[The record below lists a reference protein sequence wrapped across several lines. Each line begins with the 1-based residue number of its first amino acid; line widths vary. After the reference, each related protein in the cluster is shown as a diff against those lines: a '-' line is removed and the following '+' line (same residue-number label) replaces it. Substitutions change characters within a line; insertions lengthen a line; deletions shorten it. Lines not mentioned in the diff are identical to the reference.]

1 MSGPGF
7 VSPVLFPSPAP
18 RGAPA
23 GRGLVAVADVID
35 RVTGAVFRF
44 AAWGALVV
52 VLVQLAVVLLRYA
65 LGIGSLWLQET
76 AVYAHAGL
84 FLLAA
89 AFTLARGGHVRVDIF
104 YASMSPRR
112 RAWVDALGTLA
123 FLMPFALVLLWL
135 SVPYAARSWAL
146 MERSREA
153 SGLPLVYLLKTLI
166 PVFAALMLCQGIA
179 QLCRALAVLRG
190 DTVAAVDA

>member
-1 MSGPGF
+1 MSSPGF
-7 VSPVLFPSPAP
+7 VSPVLFPPPAP
-18 RGAPA
+18 RGAPS
-23 GRGLVAVADVID
+23 GRGLVAVADAID
-35 RVTGAVFRF
+35 GITGKVFWI

-65 LGIGSLWLQET
+65 LGLGSLWLQET

-89 AFTLARGGHVRVDIF
+89 AYTLARGGHVRVDIF

-112 RAWVDALGTLA
+112 RAWIDALGTLV
-123 FLMPFALVLLWL
+123 FLMPFATVLLWL

-146 MERSREA
+146 LERSREA
-153 SGLPLVYLLKTLI
+153 SGLPLVFLLKTLI
-166 PVFAALMLCQGIA
+166 PVFAGLMFCQGVA
-179 QLCRALAVLRG
+179 QLCRATAALRDG
-190 DTVAAVDA
+190 AAIAADA

>member
-7 VSPVLFPSPAP
+7 VSPVLFPPPAP

-23 GRGLVAVADVID
+23 GGRLIAVADVID
-35 RVTGAVFRF
+35 RVTGGVFRL

-65 LGIGSLWLQET
+65 LGLGSLWLQET

-104 YASMSPRR
+104 YATMAPRPK
-112 RAWVDALGTLA
+112 AWVDALGTLV
-123 FLMPFALVLLWL
+123 FLMPFAIVLLWL

-153 SGLPLVYLLKTLI
+153 SGLPLVFLLKTLI
-166 PVFAALMLCQGIA
+166 PLFAVLMFCQGVA